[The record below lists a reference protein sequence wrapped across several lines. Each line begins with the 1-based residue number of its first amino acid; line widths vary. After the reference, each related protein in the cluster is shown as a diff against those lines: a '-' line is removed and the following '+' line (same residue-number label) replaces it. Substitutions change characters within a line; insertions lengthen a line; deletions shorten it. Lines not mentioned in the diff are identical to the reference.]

1 MGNKV
6 TYLIWGVII
15 LVLCGVVFWVVSP
28 LIWHNGTNEYDF
40 YIRLFLFMFLVNTF
54 AVLRLYN
61 SIVQNTRFAI
71 KLREAL
77 LKFQQAVPG
86 LERSMRNLNSSIGN
100 AKASTDGLRKSLL
113 VCNEKTEQL
122 TEKLNNLKNLKA

>member
-1 MGNKV
+1 MGNKT
-6 TYLIWGVII
+6 TYLMWGLI
-15 LVLCGVVFWVVSP
+15 VLIFCGVMFWVVSP
-28 LIWHNGTNEYDF
+28 LIWHDGTNMYDF

-77 LKFQQAVPG
+77 LKFQQTVPG